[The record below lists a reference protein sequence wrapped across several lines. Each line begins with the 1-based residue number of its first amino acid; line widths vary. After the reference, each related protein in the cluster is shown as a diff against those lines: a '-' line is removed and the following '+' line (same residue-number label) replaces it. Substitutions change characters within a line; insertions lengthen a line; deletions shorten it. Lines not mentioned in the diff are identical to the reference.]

1 MLSGAII
8 TNLIFVVTVFFIL
21 LFMTLKIVT
30 EYERLVVFR
39 LGKFHKVKGPGLVIV
54 IPGVDRI
61 MRVGLRTVTLDV
73 PPQDIITKDNV
84 SIKVN
89 AVVYFRIIYPE
100 KAVIEVEDFMF
111 ATSQISQ
118 TTLRSVLGQF
128 ELDDL
133 LAQRDKINGKL
144 QEIIDEATDPWG
156 IKVSNV
162 EIKDV
167 VLPDEMKRAMAMQA
181 EADRERRA
189 KVIAAEGE
197 LQASQK
203 LLEAAQNMSKEPIT
217 IQLRYLQT
225 LATISAENATTIVFP
240 IPVEL
245 FESFKKGSK

>member
-1 MLSGAII
+1 MISGVII
-8 TNLIFVVTVFFIL
+8 TNLIFVITVFFIL
-21 LFMTLKIVT
+21 LFMILKIVT

-39 LGKFHKVKGPGLVIV
+39 LGKFHKVKGPGLVVI

-61 MRVGLRTVTLDV
+61 IRVGLRTVTLDV

-89 AVVYFRIIYPE
+89 AVLYFRIIHPE

-133 LAQRDKINGKL
+133 LAQREKINNKL

-189 KVIAAEGE
+189 KIIAAEGE

-245 FESFKKGSK
+245 FESLKKGTK